1 MSESFCILL
10 CMCGSKSSKANV
22 YFILKF
28 EVVTFQG
35 LDSHIW
41 LVLCIGW
48 YSSRRPGLPLSPR
61 LCGPRSC
68 RKVFFN
74 I

>member
-1 MSESFCILL
+1 MIISVYYSYKVMNESFCILL

-41 LVLCIGW
+41 LVLCIGQ
-48 YSSRRPGLPLSPR
+48 
-61 LCGPRSC
+61 
-68 RKVFFN
+68 
-74 I
+74 